1 MSSCHYSTI
10 LIPHEEPFTKSRHL
24 LESRSDEMK
33 QVCAGE
39 ASEAVL
45 VTKIRTDRSA
55 GLGGSR
61 RSFVTARGESL
72 ASHLHGFQLAMAFRW
87 RESGPS
93 SESSIRRPFRSV
105 TFARM
110 AFEKPL
116 GPVGSVAVAPR

>member
-1 MSSCHYSTI
+1 M
-10 LIPHEEPFTKSRHL
+10 KSRHL
-24 LESRSDEMK
+24 LKSRSDEMR

-39 ASEAVL
+39 ALEAVF
-45 VTKIRTDRSA
+45 VTKTRVPTARRDSA
-55 GLGGSR
+55 VRGEASLP
-61 RSFVTARGESL
+61 ARGESL